1 MYLDFVFYF
10 IGGILVFSLALF
22 SAYSIIENKLRATIL
37 SFVLL
42 VIFGICLLGGQYYWG
57 YAPLVQIVLIVVVTV
72 FGLLFFLPLNKQKI
86 FDYGHATEQV
96 DESDTMFAR
105 EEYLPETEKYE
116 KYYSKH
122 PELKAIDDRIRKLP
136 PLLSPGSR
144 YYDQFTSGLIQ
155 AYFKTI
161 GDFTAKVDGP
171 VALKGDEITAIEMT
185 KVIKELTAHLGAD
198 EVGIAPLDPKYVYSH
213 VGRGPET
220 WGKPIINNHKYAVI
234 FTLEMDY
241 RQVETAPRLGITE
254 EAARQYLNASLISTS
269 LASAIREIGYPAR
282 AHISDSNYQV
292 MLPPL
297 AVEAGLGELG
307 RFGYLISKKYGA
319 RVRLGGITTDLP
331 LIPDKPIQFGVQAF
345 CEICK
350 KCATNCPS
358 GAIPFEN
365 RRTVRGI
372 NKWPLNVEKCVT
384 YWRLIGT
391 DCGLC
396 MKVCPFSHPPTL
408 LHNLVR
414 TGINNSSFAR
424 YISNYGDDLFYGKKL
439 REFSEERI

>member
-1 MYLDFVFYF
+1 MFLDIVYYSFGALISFL
-10 IGGILVFSLALF
+10 LVLF
-22 SAYSIIENKLRATIL
+22 SAYSIIESKLRAAIL

-42 VIFGICLLGGQYYWG
+42 LLFGALWFAGQYYWG
-57 YAPLVQIVLIVVVTV
+57 YAPLVQITLIVVVFV
-72 FGLLFFLPLNKQKI
+72 FGLLFFLPISKQKI
-86 FDYGHATEQV
+86 FDYGNATGQV
-96 DESDTMFAR
+96 DERDTMFAR
-105 EEYLPETEKYE
+105 EEYSPGTDKYE

-144 YYDQFTSGLIQ
+144 YYDEFHSGLIQ
-155 AYFKTI
+155 AFFKTI
-161 GDFTAKVDGP
+161 GNITIEVDGP
-171 VALKGDEITAIEMT
+171 VAPNPEKIDSIEMT
-185 KVIKELTAHLGAD
+185 KVIKALTIHLGAN
-198 EVGIAPLDPKYVYSH
+198 EVGIAPLNQKYVYSN
-213 VGRGPET
+213 VGRGPEQ
-220 WGKPIINNHKYAVI
+220 WSAPINNNHKFVI
-234 FTLEMDY
+234 VFTLEMDY
-241 RQVETAPRLGITE
+241 QQVETAPRIGITE
-254 EAARQYLNASLISTS
+254 EAARQYLNGALISNS
-269 LASAIREIGYPAR
+269 LAAAIREIGYPAR
-282 AHISDSNYQV
+282 AHISDSNYQII
-292 MLPPL
+292 LPPL
-297 AVEAGLGELG
+297 AQEAGLGELG

-331 LIPDKPIQFGVQAF
+331 LVPDKPIHFGVQLF

-358 GAIPFEN
+358 GAIPYED

-372 NKWPLNVEKCVT
+372 NKWPLNVEKCLT

-414 TGINNSSFAR
+414 AGINNSSFAR
-424 YISNYGDDLFYGKKL
+424 YISNFGDDLFYGKRLKGL
-439 REFSEERI
+439 KEERI